1 MPKVVVYKATGGEY
15 AVVDVPD
22 SYQKGDRKPEPGQAD
37 RYYSEKVEAF
47 ADARSRHGG
56 NVFVIDESNSPL

>member
-1 MPKVVVYKATGGEY
+1 MPKVVVYRTTGGKY

-22 SYQKGDRKPEPGQAD
+22 SYQKGDRKPEPALAD

-47 ADARSRHGG
+47 ADARSRRGG
-56 NVFVIDESNSPL
+56 NAFVVDESNSPL